1 MNELFQNV
9 NIYEHVKIPDGYVNI
24 RETEREI
31 VALDFEKF
39 INTKYL
45 NLVTNIDHEEWKTL
59 IQYAKISNK
68 LSQLRTF
75 VTQMKNEAIQHET
88 TRIKDK
94 FDFQYGQQRDAIVA
108 KIVDLQTSG
117 IGDPIE
123 LNTLRT
129 QLHAV
134 SDQTKI
140 EQLEY
145 IKYVNLN
152 LHRTHQ
158 Y

>member
-1 MNELFQNV
+1 ME
-9 NIYEHVKIPDGYVNI
+9 
-24 RETEREI
+24 
-31 VALDFEKF
+31 
-39 INTKYL
+39 
-45 NLVTNIDHEEWKTL
+45 TL
-59 IQYAKISNK
+59 IQYTKISNE
-68 LSQLRTF
+68 LSQLQTF
-75 VTQMKNEAIQHET
+75 VTEMKNEAIQHET